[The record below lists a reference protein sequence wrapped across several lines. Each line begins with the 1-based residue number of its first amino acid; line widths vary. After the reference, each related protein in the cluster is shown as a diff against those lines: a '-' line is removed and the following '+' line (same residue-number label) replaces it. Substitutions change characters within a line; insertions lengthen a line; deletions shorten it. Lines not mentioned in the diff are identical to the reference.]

1 MNLKEYKKIVD
12 KYSKKENKFINILV
26 SFLTG
31 GLIGLFGQVFVE
43 YLMYKF
49 YLPVSEAYMYLMITL
64 VIIGSILTGTGYFDK
79 IVSFCKCGLI
89 VPTTGFAHTMT
100 SCAMDHAEEG
110 PIKGIG
116 SNIFKMT
123 GSVIL
128 YGLVAGFFL
137 ALLKG
142 VIS

>member
-1 MNLKEYKKIVD
+1 MNLKEYKKIVN
-12 KYSKKENKFINILV
+12 KNSKKENKWFNIFI
-26 SFLTG
+26 SFISG
-31 GLIGLFGQVFVE
+31 GLLGLLGQIFVE
-43 YLMYKF
+43 FLEYKF
-49 YLPVSEAYMYLMITL
+49 YMPLSEAYMYLMILL
-64 VIIGSILTGTGYFDK
+64 VVIGSILTGTGYFDK
-79 IVSFCKCGLI
+79 IVSFFKCGLI

-100 SCAMDHAEEG
+100 SCAMDHSEEG

-128 YGLVAGFFL
+128 YGIVSAFFL

-142 VIS
+142 VMK

>member
-1 MNLKEYKKIVD
+1 MNLKEYKKIVN
-12 KYSKKENKFINILV
+12 KNSKKENKLLNVLISFFSGGVIGIL
-26 SFLTG
+26 
-31 GLIGLFGQVFVE
+31 GQLFVE
-43 YLMYKF
+43 FLENKF
-49 YLPVSEAYMYLMITL
+49 YMPLSEAYMYLMILL

-79 IVSFCKCGLI
+79 IVSFFKCGLI

-100 SCAMDHAEEG
+100 SCAMDHVSEG

-128 YGLVAGFFL
+128 YGVVSAFFL

-142 VIS
+142 VIK

>member
-12 KYSKKENKFINILV
+12 KNSKKENKLLNIIISFIGGGILGILGQIYIE
-26 SFLTG
+26 FLT
-31 GLIGLFGQVFVE
+31 
-43 YLMYKF
+43 YKF
-49 YLPVSEAYMYLMITL
+49 YLPLSEAYMYLMITL

-79 IVSFCKCGLI
+79 IVSFFKCGLI

-100 SCAMDHAEEG
+100 SCAMDHVSEG

-128 YGLVAGFFL
+128 YGLVSGFFL

>member
-26 SFLTG
+26 SFITG

-79 IVSFCKCGLI
+79 IVSFESS
-89 VPTTGFAHTMT
+89 F
-100 SCAMDHAEEG
+100 DQ
-110 PIKGIG
+110 
-116 SNIFKMT
+116 
-123 GSVIL
+123 
-128 YGLVAGFFL
+128 FL
-137 ALLKG
+137 KQFPYLPKPKHFHHWHKIQLHHFDPA
-142 VIS
+142 